1 MQAAL
6 SLRPRNGRRRGL
18 VPPLV
23 LTAALVLS
31 APAAALA
38 QPVPAPSPGQS
49 PGQDPVRPRV
59 TTVDRTR
66 GLDPGRDTVT
76 VSGIGHEPGSLL
88 EAATWAVPDAED
100 GGGEPVA
107 DNANAVTVEVD
118 ERGTFSLG
126 LATGTGFAADAGL
139 DASDTPFEVRLVEVG
154 TGTGGEDTAEGAP
167 PTPEADADA
176 ESSEED
182 RATAE
187 TADAADA
194 DPAGAAVGAR
204 GGDTARRAPEVLAG
218 PGRSAPVT
226 LFSAPA
232 PDAVVGRVPVAFSA
246 PAPRTE
252 PGTSPQSRPQSAVPA
267 APVPREPG
275 DPTLSVSK
283 TSGLD
288 PEGETVT
295 VTGSG
300 YDTAKGIYVALCDTS
315 GAGPDRA
322 PSPCV
327 GGVDMEGS
335 SGASVWVSS
344 NPPPY
349 GEGLAVPYTGGGTD
363 GGFSVEL
370 RVRASD
376 ENTDCT
382 DPATECAVVTRN
394 DHTRSSDRGQDVFV
408 PVSFGDGSGTGG
420 GSGGSG
426 GSGDSGGSGS
436 GGGSSSGSGSG
447 SGGTGDAGTGG
458 GSGSGSGPLPR
469 TGSAL
474 YGLVLAAAVAVL
486 TGAAAVVATHRRARG
501 APTDTA

>member
-1 MQAAL
+1 
-6 SLRPRNGRRRGL
+6 
-18 VPPLV
+18 
-23 LTAALVLS
+23 
-31 APAAALA
+31 
-38 QPVPAPSPGQS
+38 
-49 PGQDPVRPRV
+49 
-59 TTVDRTR
+59 VDRTR
-66 GLDPGRDTVT
+66 HLDPGGDTVT

-88 EAATWAVPDAED
+88 EAATWAVPGAED

-107 DNANAVTVEVD
+107 DTANAVTVEVD
-118 ERGTFSLG
+118 ERGTFSLS
-126 LATGTGFAADAGL
+126 LDTGTGFAADAGL
-139 DASDTPFEVRLVEVG
+139 DASDAPFEVRLVEAG
-154 TGTGGEDTAEGAP
+154 TGPDGEEPAEGAP
-167 PTPEADADA
+167 PAPETDAGT
-176 ESSEED
+176 EPSEED
-182 RATAE
+182 RAAAE
-187 TADAADA
+187 TTDAADA
-194 DPAGAAVGAR
+194 DPAGAATGAR

-218 PGRSAPVT
+218 PGRSAPAA
-226 LFSAPA
+226 LPSAPA

-267 APVPREPG
+267 APVPRAPG
-275 DPTLSVSK
+275 HPTLSVSK

-300 YDTAKGIYVALCDTS
+300 YDTARGIYVALCDTS

-382 DPATECAVVTRN
+382 DPSTECAVVTRN

-408 PVSFGDGSGTGG
+408 PVSFGGGSGNE
-420 GSGGSG
+420 GGSG
-426 GSGDSGGSGS
+426 GSGDSGDPG
-436 GGGSSSGSGSG
+436 GSG

-486 TGAAAVVATHRRARG
+486 TGAAALVATRRRARG
-501 APTDTA
+501 APTETA

>member
-1 MQAAL
+1 
-6 SLRPRNGRRRGL
+6 
-18 VPPLV
+18 
-23 LTAALVLS
+23 
-31 APAAALA
+31 
-38 QPVPAPSPGQS
+38 
-49 PGQDPVRPRV
+49 
-59 TTVDRTR
+59 VDRTR
-66 GLDPGRDTVT
+66 GLDPGGDTVT

-107 DNANAVTVEVD
+107 DTANAVTVEAD
-118 ERGTFSLG
+118 GRGAFSLS
-126 LATGTGFAADAGL
+126 LDTGTGFAADAGP
-139 DASDTPFEVRLVEVG
+139 DASDAPFEVRLVEVG
-154 TGTGGEDTAEGAP
+154 TGPDGEAPAEGAP
-167 PTPEADADA
+167 PAPEADAGA

-182 RATAE
+182 RTAAE
-187 TADAADA
+187 TTDA
-194 DPAGAAVGAR
+194 AGAATGAR
-204 GGDTARRAPEVLAG
+204 GGSTARRASEALAG
-218 PGRSAPVT
+218 PGRSAPVA

-252 PGTSPQSRPQSAVPA
+252 PGTGPQSRPQSSVPA

-288 PEGETVT
+288 PQGETVT

-349 GEGLAVPYTGGGTD
+349 GEGLAVPYTGGGTE

-382 DPATECAVVTRN
+382 APGTECAVVTRN

-408 PVSFGDGSGTGG
+408 PVSFGGGSGNE
-420 GSGGSG
+420 GGSG
-426 GSGDSGGSGS
+426 GSGDSGDSGGSGS
-436 GGGSSSGSGSG
+436 GDGSGSG
-447 SGGTGDAGTGG
+447 SGGTGEAGTGG

-486 TGAAAVVATHRRARG
+486 TGAAALVATRRRARG

>member
-18 VPPLV
+18 VPPLAV
-23 LTAALVLS
+23 TAALVLS

-38 QPVPAPSPGQS
+38 QPVPDPSPDR
-49 PGQDPVRPRV
+49 DPVRPRV

-66 GLDPGRDTVT
+66 GLDPGGDTVT

-88 EAATWAVPDAED
+88 EAATWAVPDAE
-100 GGGEPVA
+100 GEPVA
-107 DNANAVTVEVD
+107 DTANAVTVEVD
-118 ERGTFSLG
+118 ERGTFSLS
-126 LATGTGFAADAGL
+126 LDTGTGFAADADL
-139 DASDTPFEVRLVEVG
+139 DASDAPFEVRLVE
-154 TGTGGEDTAEGAP
+154 TGAEPDGEAPAGGAP
-167 PTPEADADA
+167 PAPEPDAGT
-176 ESSEED
+176 ESSGED
-182 RATAE
+182 RAPAE
-187 TADAADA
+187 TTGATDA
-194 DPAGAAVGAR
+194 DPAGTAAGPR
-204 GGDTARRAPEVLAG
+204 DGDTSPRAPEVLAG
-218 PGRSAPVT
+218 PGRSAPVA
-226 LFSAPA
+226 LPSAPA

-252 PGTSPQSRPQSAVPA
+252 PRTGPQSRPQAAAPAAPA

-315 GAGPDRA
+315 GAGPDQA
-322 PSPCV
+322 PSPCI

-349 GEGLAVPYTGGGTD
+349 GEGLAVPYSGGGAD

-376 ENTDCT
+376 ENTDCA
-382 DPATECAVVTRN
+382 DPGTECAVVTRN

-408 PVSFGDGSGTGG
+408 PVSFGGGSGNG
-420 GSGGSG
+420 GGSG
-426 GSGDSGGSGS
+426 GSGDSGGSGGSGDSGS
-436 GGGSSSGSGSG
+436 GGSPGSG
-447 SGGTGDAGTGG
+447 SGGTGDAAAGG
-458 GSGSGSGPLPR
+458 GPGSGSAPLPR

-486 TGAAAVVATHRRARG
+486 TGAAALVATRRRARG
-501 APTDTA
+501 APADTD